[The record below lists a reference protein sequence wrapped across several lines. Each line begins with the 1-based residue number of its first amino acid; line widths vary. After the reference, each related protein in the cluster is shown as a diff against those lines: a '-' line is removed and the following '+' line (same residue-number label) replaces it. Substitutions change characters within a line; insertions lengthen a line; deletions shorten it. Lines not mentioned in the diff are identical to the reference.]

1 VVAMSTS
8 TEASANPLAQIDWDY
23 VEFYVGNAK
32 QAAQYYMSAFGF
44 DQVAYSGPE
53 TGVRNRVSYL
63 LEQNKLRFLL
73 TASLLPDDEAHGG
86 ASAAEAQDVRKAAE
100 IARHVALHGDGV
112 KDVAILV
119 EDARAAYDA
128 AVRGGARTVLE
139 PTVLEDAGGR
149 IVKATIAT
157 YGDTVHSFVQRDG
170 YRGAFM
176 PGFIASRRTLASA
189 QKPGLQFIDHC
200 VGNVGWGEMDP
211 WGDFYARVFGFSQL
225 VSFDDKDISTEYTAL
240 RSKVMTD
247 PRHRV
252 KFPIN
257 EPAQGK
263 KKSQIEEYL
272 DFYHGAGVQHIA
284 IRTDDIA
291 ETIRALRANGVDFL
305 DTPDS
310 YYDMLEERVG
320 RIDEATEMLR
330 DLRILVDRDDQG
342 YMLQIFTK
350 PLQDRPTVFFEI
362 IQRKGSLS
370 FGKGNFKALFVSIER
385 EQEKRGTL

>member
-1 VVAMSTS
+1 MTTAA
-8 TEASANPLAQIDWDY
+8 EARSNPLAQIDWDY

-32 QAAQYYMSAFGF
+32 QAAHYYMSAFGF
-44 DQVAYSGPE
+44 DQLAYAGPE

-63 LEQNKLRFLL
+63 LEQNKLRFVL
-73 TASLLPDDEAHGG
+73 TASLVPDDEI
-86 ASAAEAQDVRKAAE
+86 S
-100 IARHVALHGDGV
+100 RHVMLHGDGV
-112 KDVAILV
+112 KDIAILV
-119 EDARAAYDA
+119 ADAKAAFDM
-128 AVRGGARTVLE
+128 AVRGGARVVLE
-139 PTVLEDAGGR
+139 PTTIEDEWGGL
-149 IVKATIAT
+149 IKATIAT
-157 YGDTVHSFVQRDG
+157 YGETVHSFIQRDG
-170 YRGAFM
+170 YAGIFA
-176 PGFIASRRTLASA
+176 PGFVEERKTLPNAAS
-189 QKPGLQFIDHC
+189 PNLQFIDHC
-200 VGNVGWGEMDP
+200 VGNVGWGEMDT
-211 WGDFYARVFGFSQL
+211 WGDFYGRVFGFSQL

-272 DFYHGAGVQHIA
+272 DFYRGAGVQHMA

-291 ETIRALRANGVDFL
+291 ATIRALKKNGVEFL
-305 DTPDS
+305 NTPDS

-320 RIDEATEMLR
+320 RIDEALETLR
-330 DLRILVDRDDQG
+330 ELRILVDRDDMG

>member
-1 VVAMSTS
+1 MSTA
-8 TEASANPLAQIDWDY
+8 TEARSNPLAQIDWDY

-32 QAAQYYMSAFGF
+32 QAAHFYMSAFGF
-44 DQVAYSGPE
+44 DQVAYAGPE
-53 TGVRNRVSYL
+53 TGVKNRVSYV
-63 LEQNKLRFLL
+63 LEQNKLRFVL
-73 TASLLPDDEAHGG
+73 TASLLPDD
-86 ASAAEAQDVRKAAE
+86 E

-112 KDVAILV
+112 KDIAILV
-119 EDARAAYDA
+119 EDAHAAFEA
-128 AVRGGARTVLE
+128 AVRGGAKAVS
-139 PTVLEDAGGR
+139 PPAVHEDATGR
-149 IVKATIAT
+149 IVRATIST
-157 YGDTVHSFVQRDG
+157 YGETVHSFVQRDAYEG
-170 YRGAFM
+170 IFM
-176 PGFIASRRTLASA
+176 PGYVEMRRSIAHVT
-189 QKPGLQFIDHC
+189 KPNLQFIDHC
-200 VGNVGWGEMDP
+200 VGNVGWGEMDA
-211 WGDFYARVFGFSQL
+211 WGDFYANVFGFSQL
-225 VSFDDKDISTEYTAL
+225 VSFDDNDISTEFTAL

-272 DFYHGAGVQHIA
+272 DFYRGAGVQHMA
-284 IRTDDIA
+284 IRTEDIA
-291 ETIRALRANGVDFL
+291 ATIEALTANGVEFL
-305 DTPDS
+305 DTPDA
-310 YYDMLEERVG
+310 YYDQLEERVG
-320 RIDEATEMLR
+320 KIDEAMETLR
-330 DLRILVDRDDQG
+330 RLRILVDRDDQG

>member
-1 VVAMSTS
+1 MSTM
-8 TEASANPLAQIDWDY
+8 TEARSNPLARIDWDY

-32 QAAQYYMSAFGF
+32 QAAHYYMSAFGF
-44 DQVAYSGPE
+44 DQVAYAGPE
-53 TGVRNRVSYL
+53 TGVKNRCSYV
-63 LEQNKLRFLL
+63 LEQNKLRFVL
-73 TASLLPDDEAHGG
+73 TSSLLPDD
-86 ASAAEAQDVRKAAE
+86 E

-119 EDARAAYDA
+119 EDANAAYEAAVAGGAKTILAPTESRDA
-128 AVRGGARTVLE
+128 A
-139 PTVLEDAGGR
+139 GR
-149 IVKATIAT
+149 VIKATIAT

-170 YRGAFM
+170 YRGAFV
-176 PGFIASRRTLASA
+176 PGFIEERRSLPGRK
-189 QKPGLQFIDHC
+189 KPGLQFIDHC
-200 VGNVGWGEMDP
+200 VGNVGWGEMDA

-240 RSKVMTD
+240 KSKVMTD
-247 PRHRV
+247 ARHQV

-257 EPAQGK
+257 EPAEGK

-284 IRTDDIA
+284 IRTDDIVA
-291 ETIRALRANGVDFL
+291 TIDALRSNGVEFL
-305 DTPDS
+305 DTPET
-310 YYDMLEERVG
+310 YYDMLGERVG
-320 RIDEATEMLR
+320 KIDEAIDVLR
-330 DLRILVDRDDQG
+330 ERRILVDRDDLG

-370 FGKGNFKALFVSIER
+370 FGKGNFKALFVSIEK
-385 EQEKRGTL
+385 EQAKRGTL

>member
-1 VVAMSTS
+1 MDGCFDRADEEPSPTPWAMSTT
-8 TEASANPLAQIDWDY
+8 TESRSNPLAQIDWDY

-32 QAAQYYMSAFGF
+32 QAAHFYMSAFGF
-44 DQVAYSGPE
+44 DQIAYAGPE
-53 TGVRNRVSYL
+53 TGVRDRVSYL
-63 LEQNKLRFLL
+63 LEQNKVRFVL
-73 TASLLPDDEAHGG
+73 TASLLPDDE
-86 ASAAEAQDVRKAAE
+86 
-100 IARHVALHGDGV
+100 IARHVMLHGDGI

-119 EDARAAYDA
+119 DDANAAFEM
-128 AVRGGARTVLE
+128 AVKGGARVVRE
-139 PTVLEDAGGR
+139 PSVLEDAAGR

-157 YGDTVHSFVQRDG
+157 YGETVHSFIQRDG
-170 YRGAFM
+170 YSGIFA
-176 PGFIASRRTLASA
+176 PGFVEARRTIAHA
-189 QKPGLQFIDHC
+189 AKPGLQFIDHC
-200 VGNVGWGEMDP
+200 VGNVGWGEMDV

-272 DFYHGAGVQHIA
+272 DFYRGAGVQHMA

-291 ETIRALRANGVDFL
+291 ETIRALKANGVEFL
-305 DTPDS
+305 ETPES
-310 YYDMLEERVG
+310 YYEMLGERVG
-320 RIDEATEMLR
+320 KIDEAIETLR
-330 DLRILVDRDDQG
+330 ALRILVDRDDMG

-370 FGKGNFKALFVSIER
+370 FGKGNFRALFVSIER

>member
-1 VVAMSTS
+1 MSTA
-8 TEASANPLAQIDWDY
+8 TEARSNPLAQIDWDY
-23 VEFYVGNAK
+23 VELYVGNAK
-32 QAAQYYMSAFGF
+32 QAAHYYMSAFGF
-44 DQVAYSGPE
+44 DQLAYAGPE
-53 TGVRNRVSYL
+53 TGVRDRVSYL
-63 LEQNKLRFLL
+63 LEQNKLRFVL
-73 TASLLPDDEAHGG
+73 TASLVPDDEI
-86 ASAAEAQDVRKAAE
+86 S
-100 IARHVALHGDGV
+100 RHVMLHGDGV

-119 EDARAAYDA
+119 EDAKAAFDM
-128 AVRGGARTVLE
+128 AVAGGARVMLE
-139 PTVLEDAGGR
+139 PTTLEDHHGKL
-149 IVKATIAT
+149 IKATIAT
-157 YGDTVHSFVQRDG
+157 YGETVHSFIQRDG
-170 YRGAFM
+170 YRGVFA
-176 PGFIASRRTLASA
+176 PGFVEERRTLALA
-189 QKPGLQFIDHC
+189 VKPGLQFLDHC
-200 VGNVGWGEMDP
+200 VGNVGWGEMDS

-247 PRHRV
+247 PRHQV

-272 DFYHGAGVQHIA
+272 EFYHGAGVQHMA
-284 IRTDDIA
+284 IRTEDIA
-291 ETIRALRANGVDFL
+291 ATVRALKSNGVEFL

-310 YYDMLEERVG
+310 YYDMLAERVG
-320 RIDEATEMLR
+320 HIDEALETLR
-330 DLRILVDRDDQG
+330 DLRILVDRDDLG